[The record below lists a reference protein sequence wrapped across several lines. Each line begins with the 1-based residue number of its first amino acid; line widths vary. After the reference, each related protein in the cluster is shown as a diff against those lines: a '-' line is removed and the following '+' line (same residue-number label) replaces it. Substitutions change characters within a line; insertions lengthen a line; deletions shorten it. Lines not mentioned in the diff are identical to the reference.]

1 MELKLSKCFYV
12 FRFDRLMSLYLNSGS
27 ITTFEFLS
35 FIDAPKLINLVLKY
49 NKATT
54 MKSFNKQVISKLGLL
69 DVEKNPLNEI
79 GI

>member
-1 MELKLSKCFYV
+1 
-12 FRFDRLMSLYLNSGS
+12 MSLYLNSGN
-27 ITTFEFLS
+27 ITIFEFLS

-54 MKSFNKQVISKLGLL
+54 MKSLNKQVISKLGLL